1 MSKLVHFLSFFMQKT
16 YEKSVEPN
24 PLVTLKML

>member
-1 MSKLVHFLSFFMQKT
+1 MSKLVHFVSFFMHKT
-16 YEKSVEPN
+16 YEKSVVSN